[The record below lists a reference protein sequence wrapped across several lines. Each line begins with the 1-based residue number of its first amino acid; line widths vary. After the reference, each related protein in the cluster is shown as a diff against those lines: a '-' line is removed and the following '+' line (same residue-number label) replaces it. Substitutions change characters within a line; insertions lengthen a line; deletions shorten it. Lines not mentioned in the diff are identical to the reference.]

1 MANKATDKHK
11 KYIAQLFEKANM
23 AYELADFGL
32 FDWVGT
38 PTSLDQVAL
47 WLIAVIAKN
56 QNERKKLLATHHN
69 LFQPGE
75 PILTQRVVDGVH

>member
-23 AYELADFGL
+23 AYETADFGL
-32 FDWVGT
+32 FDW
-38 PTSLDQVAL
+38 VAL

-56 QNERKKLLATHHN
+56 QNERRKLLAI
-69 LFQPGE
+69 FQPGE
-75 PILTQRVVDGVH
+75 PILTQRVADGVH